1 MSDYEAITDGIDILI
16 SHGHKKIGFIG
27 ALPELSTTQERFLAY
42 KNQLAKNNLEI
53 NPELILFT
61 HKLESDNQIQI
72 KQILENGCTAI
83 VACNNLITTNI
94 IIYCDNHKISIPE
107 QVEILGY
114 KNSDR
119 MDYFL
124 PESLY
129 IKQPVLQMGRIAATR
144 MLQILSDEEPT
155 TQNSIIP
162 SALDIDFSNSN
173 RN

>member
-1 MSDYEAITDGIDILI
+1 AITDGIDILI